1 MLPAKR
7 GQHENVKTILTGR
20 EGNGARQRRG
30 ELGGVDEDGIG
41 EGPSIVEP
49 CPPMNSTNPATLTH
63 FVTTSCDDSKEV
75 AKGGKRKMGE
85 RLTARF
91 YHVNSL
97 ESVEVEPP
105 SWGINR

>member
-20 EGNGARQRRG
+20 EGNGAWQRRG

-49 CPPMNSTNPATLTH
+49 CPPMNSTNLLHT
-63 FVTTSCDDSKEV
+63 FCNDVCDDSKEV
-75 AKGGKRKMGE
+75 AKGGKRKRGK
-85 RLTARF
+85 RAFIT
-91 YHVNSL
+91 
-97 ESVEVEPP
+97 
-105 SWGINR
+105 